1 MLPYEDSKLFWHGT
15 KIVTTADGL
24 FAECLG
30 HSAKPLLHS
39 AKALPSAALSKEQS
53 AKNPSAKVSLPSATY
68 RALGKAFAECHV
80 STRQKKIRR
89 QLWRPLCRVPPQR
102 HSAKNFFFENSLP
115 SAILLHSA
123 KKFFLFLKKISLS
136 SAMALALGKAGKL
149 GLCFP
154 ALPSAMVTAL
164 GKALFAECGTRQRG
178 EKCYFL
184 VFCFPSAQTKKSHIY
199 QHTAQDIS
207 HTHPYSI
214 TYTSITHHIHI
225 HHP

>member
-1 MLPYEDSKLFWHGT
+1 MLR
-15 KIVTTADGL
+15 A
-24 FAECLG
+24 LG
-30 HSAKPLLHS
+30 
-39 AKALPSAALSKEQS
+39 KAPIALGKEQS

-80 STRQKKIRR
+80 STRQKKPDVNSDGLFVECHLSDTR
-89 QLWRPLCRVPPQR
+89 QRIFPFFLKILCRVPYSCTRQR
-102 HSAKNFFFENSLP
+102 NFFFLKKKSLP
-115 SAILLHSA
+115 
-123 KKFFLFLKKISLS
+123 